1 MKTLNILRNYY
12 FFFLFEYAVEKCV
25 ISFEYILKQWIVFF
39 AGSDWLLKLRKCS
52 AIHHRT
58 TITSKMS
65 FRFAAVT
72 NEEISQVNESKR
84 G

>member
-1 MKTLNILRNYY
+1 M
-12 FFFLFEYAVEKCV
+12 EKCV
-25 ISFEYILKQWIVFF
+25 ISFKYTLKQWIVFF
-39 AGSDWLLKLRKCS
+39 AVSDWLLKLGKFS
-52 AIHHRT
+52 AIHHRA

-84 G
+84 R